1 MALTIGQVARRTGVT
16 AKTIRFY
23 EGVGVLRAPS
33 RTAAGYRQY
42 SDEGVQQLLF
52 VRRAR
57 ALGLPLRHLKALTS
71 VLNGAPRGPVR
82 PRVREVVRAHLSTVQ
97 DQIQELKLLE
107 RQLAQVL
114 RRMQAPSRTRAA
126 GRCRCLDIEG
136 PPARAR
142 REIRAP
148 RPSRMRPGSRSLEY
162 SAAGAGPGR

>member
-23 EGVGVLRAPS
+23 EGVGVLPAPT

-52 VRRAR
+52 IRRAR

-71 VLNGAPRGPVR
+71 VLNGGLRGPVR

-97 DQIQELKLLE
+97 DQIQELELLE

-114 RRMQAPSRTRAA
+114 RRMKAPSRTRAA
-126 GRCRCLDIEG
+126 GRCRCLEIAG
-136 PPARAR
+136 PPARVR
-142 REIRAP
+142 SEIRAP
-148 RPSRMRPGSRSLEY
+148 RPSGIRPGSK
-162 SAAGAGPGR
+162 PGRFWGRAHHR